1 MTTELIDCRFAE
13 IDQWP
18 TISAVEAMLE
28 GHMAALAAIR
38 SQSEMIAAAADAAA
52 IRLGASGRL
61 IYAGAGTS
69 GRIAVQDGVEL
80 YPTFNWPRSRLVF
93 LMAGGLA
100 ALVESA
106 EGAEDEAEEG
116 ERQVSTNQVGANDV
130 VIGVA
135 ASGSTPFTVAVIRA
149 AKERGA
155 LTVGLSNNIGS
166 QLEAQAEFGICVQ
179 TGSEVIAGSTRMK
192 AGTAQKVVL
201 NTLSTAMMLRRGL
214 VVNGMMVNLRI
225 SNEKLLAR
233 GHAMIRT
240 LAGVDQIAAEH
251 ALEEADRRV
260 LPAVLIALGADRN
273 EADRLITANNGNPR
287 AAITAMQNSKETDA

>member
-1 MTTELIDCRFAE
+1 MTTEFIDCRFAE

-52 IRLGASGRL
+52 NRLGAAGRL

-93 LMAGGLA
+93 LMAGGMA

-106 EGAEDEAEEG
+106 EGAEDDAEEG

-201 NTLSTAMMLRRGL
+201 NTLSTAIMLRRGL

-287 AAITAMQNSKETDA
+287 AAITAMQISKETDA

>member
-52 IRLGASGRL
+52 IRLGPAGRL

-106 EGAEDEAEEG
+106 EGAEDDAEEG
-116 ERQVSTNQVGANDV
+116 KRQVSTNQVGANDV

-155 LTVGLSNNIGS
+155 LTVGLSSNIGS

-201 NTLSTAMMLRRGL
+201 NTLSTAIMLRRGL
-214 VVNGMMVNLRI
+214 VFNGMMVNLRI

-251 ALEEADRRV
+251 ALEQADRRV

-287 AAITAMQNSKETDA
+287 AAITAMQTSKETDA

>member
-52 IRLGASGRL
+52 IRLGPAGRL

-106 EGAEDEAEEG
+106 EGAEDDAEEG

-201 NTLSTAMMLRRGL
+201 NTLSTAIMLRRGL

-287 AAITAMQNSKETDA
+287 AAITAMQTSKETDA

>member
-52 IRLGASGRL
+52 NRLGSSGRL

-93 LMAGGLA
+93 LMAGGMT

-106 EGAEDEAEEG
+106 EGAEDDAEEG
-116 ERQVSTNQVGANDV
+116 ERQVSNNQVGANDV

-155 LTVGLSNNIGS
+155 LTVGLANNIGS

-192 AGTAQKVVL
+192 AGTAQKAVL
-201 NTLSTAMMLRRGL
+201 NTLSTAIMLRRGL
-214 VVNGMMVNLRI
+214 VFKGMMVNFRI

-240 LAGVDQIAAEH
+240 LSGVDQIAAEH
-251 ALEEADRRV
+251 ALENAGRRV
-260 LPAVLIALGADRN
+260 LPAILIALGADRN
-273 EADRLITANNGNPR
+273 EADRLITDNNGNAR
-287 AAITAMQNSKETDA
+287 AAIMAMQTSKQTDA